1 MKKLVVLGAGTAGL
15 MVSNRLV
22 KILDMNQWQITIV
35 DPDPIHYYQAGYLFI
50 LFGMQSKKDVVVP
63 KSKYIP
69 KQAKLIQSEVELIE
83 AEKNSVTLTNGTKL
97 DYDYLIIATGTDIY
111 PGETPGMGEHEWGK
125 SIHSFYTLDTTLA
138 LAEKLRNFKEGRVVL
153 NIVDMPIKCPVAPLE
168 FVMLAEAYFRK
179 RGIRDRVELV
189 YSTPLSS
196 AFTKPVSAKFLG
208 TMLDER
214 HIKVEPDFYIEHV
227 DPDAKKIVSYDERE
241 LEYDLLVSI
250 PLNKGAEAIAR
261 SGLGDELNYVPV
273 NKHTF
278 LSDKYSNVFALG
290 DATNAPASKA
300 GSVAHY
306 SIDLFA
312 ENFLRHIAGKEMEP
326 TFDGHSNCF
335 IESGDGK
342 AVLLDFNYDNEPVP
356 GTYPIPG
363 IGPMGLLKET
373 RINHWGKL
381 GFRYLYLW
389 ILLGGGHLPLP
400 ATMQMAGKQFPNG
413 YKS

>member
-15 MVSNRLV
+15 MVTNRLV
-22 KILDMNQWQITIV
+22 KILDMNQWQITLV

-63 KSKYIP
+63 KKKYIP
-69 KQAKLIQSEVELIE
+69 KQVKLIETSVELIE
-83 AEKNSVTLTNGTKL
+83 PHKNSVTLANGTQL

-111 PGETPGMGEHEWGK
+111 PGETPGLAEHEWGK

-179 RGIRDRVELV
+179 RGIRDRVEIT
-189 YSTPLSS
+189 YATPLPG

-214 HIKVEPDFYIEHV
+214 KIHVEPEFLIERA

-250 PLNKGAEAIAR
+250 PLNKGADVIAR
-261 SGLGDELNYVPV
+261 SGMGDDLNYVPV

-278 LSDKYSNVFALG
+278 LSDKHDNIFVLG
-290 DATNAPASKA
+290 DATNVPASKA
-300 GSVAHY
+300 GSVTHY
-306 SIDLFA
+306 SIDLFGD
-312 ENFLRHIAGKEMEP
+312 NFLRHIEGKEMLP
-326 TFDGHSNCF
+326 KFDGHSNCF

-342 AVLLDFNYDNEPVP
+342 GVLIDFNYDVEPLP

-363 IGPMGLLKET
+363 IGPMQLLKET
-373 RINHWGKL
+373 RLNHLGKL

-400 ATMQMAGKQFPNG
+400 PTLQMAGKKFPAG
-413 YKS
+413 YKP